1 MNQFL
6 VLVEW
11 SAPEFDYHE
20 KSSDWYWALG
30 IITFGFFVLA
40 LLLKNWLF
48 AILVVLGGFSLGMYG
63 VKRPRT
69 INFAVTSR
77 GLKIGETLYPFDHL
91 QSFWLNYDPPHLK
104 ELYVISKKKF
114 VPQIFIPLGQ
124 ADPNLVRE
132 HLLKFMEEREIQE
145 SFVDVIARF
154 FRF

>member
-48 AILVVLGGFSLGMYG
+48 AILVVLG
-63 VKRPRT
+63 
-69 INFAVTSR
+69 
-77 GLKIGETLYPFDHL
+77 
-91 QSFWLNYDPPHLK
+91 
-104 ELYVISKKKF
+104 
-114 VPQIFIPLGQ
+114 
-124 ADPNLVRE
+124 
-132 HLLKFMEEREIQE
+132 
-145 SFVDVIARF
+145 
-154 FRF
+154 